1 MDTIDN
7 YFTENPI
14 DITTLNDVGDPTKYN
29 SLLNEMYRGAYRD
42 GGFVSPTIGVTVED
56 TMLDLPHGDYV
67 EMLENEV
74 YSKIGPSAFD
84 TEAGRYNRDRFD
96 FITGHRIFSQN
107 VQKDAIGRNVIG
119 YEFNLDNAEN
129 FALAAGVLG
138 KTPKQ
143 MQALMDG
150 TEGVSSRESR
160 ALYEAQVAQA
170 DKLIS
175 ELTDGAPLRGPQRM
189 TLTSLVMHN
198 PALLGPNLVKHIKNG
213 DVQKAI
219 LEIRDK
225 SNGTKNKSLALRRK
239 QEAMHF
245 GHYSINGLL
254 ETTSPELLAQ
264 AADHFGMPKPRKVT
278 APETSL
284 KPQLRPNQG
293 AKVEGGGVKRS
304 LRPRLRP
311 TVKPDSGLQS
321 SLKPRLR
328 PDDMPVPASAGG
340 VARSLLPQLRPDSV
354 GTEALVS
361 ELEIALGVEKPT
373 PVDTAID
380 NNIVPVVVP
389 DTDGEITVTSLGNT
403 DTMRLSEELGAAI
416 ENAGMSTEMNDAL
429 KQISGSMNDKLAEL
443 DVDMDS
449 AMFFDNTRDYIAARD
464 AGELVEGDEIV
475 IGTDGNLSTFL
486 YTEGRDDPRNAAPT
500 VEPVSQEVF
509 LDDTNMTTVSAFKK
523 AERASR
529 ATATQADTEDRLST
543 VQSVLERNRKVLDKS
558 NYTFGTITDTSEED
572 FEVTI
577 STSGDVY
584 DSEGTLMDA
593 YVEDGTVF
601 NRAGAVIGSFVEQA
615 ADLAVTGAT
624 VAAGGVALATIA
636 AYEGVK
642 GIAEGTINLAKK
654 VNQMGGLA
662 FSTPGRLLIG
672 DIVQPDFF
680 KKNVIKIDES
690 YLTMDEFEV
699 LMDIARRKGAG
710 KVNSKTDYKGAGSID
725 VRGDNSP
732 ELSNLSGMNAASR
745 MQKSFGDAMI
755 KVIDGHYYLVDQ
767 YDFNI
772 FVDYSDT
779 NAQGKGKVYNTEEYE
794 KKFGG
799 LGVAK
804 ALSITMGS
812 DRTLFD
818 KIHNL
823 AFIMGSRD
831 YEGTNKDVGRQV
843 RIKLGP
849 VDKRVAS
856 N

>member
-1 MDTIDN
+1 MDTISN
-7 YFTENPI
+7 YLIENPI
-14 DITTLNDVGDPTKYN
+14 DYSTLNDVGDEAKYN
-29 SLLNEMYRGAYRD
+29 SLLNELHRGAYRD
-42 GGFVSPTIGVTVED
+42 GGFVSPTVGVTVED
-56 TMLDLPHGDYV
+56 TMLDLPHGEYS
-67 EMLENEV
+67 EMLDNEV

-84 TEAGRYNRDRFD
+84 MEAGDYNRDRFD
-96 FITGHRIFSQN
+96 FITGHRVFSQN

-143 MQALMDG
+143 MQALMNG
-150 TEGVSSRESR
+150 TEGISSRESR

-213 DVQKAI
+213 DVKKAI
-219 LEIRDK
+219 TEIRDK

-245 GHYSINGLL
+245 
-254 ETTSPELLAQ
+254 AQ
-264 AADHFGMPKPRKVT
+264 YRSDEIISGESESDYAAMFGMPVPRKVT

-311 TVKPDSGLQS
+311 TAKPDNGLQS
-321 SLKPRLR
+321 SLRPRLR

-340 VARSLLPQLRPDSV
+340 VARSLRPQLRPDSV

-373 PVDTAID
+373 AVDTAID

-389 DTDGEITVTSLGNT
+389 DQDGEITVTSLGNT

-464 AGELVEGDEIV
+464 SGELVEGDEIV
-475 IGTDGNLSTFL
+475 IGTDSNLSTFL
-486 YTEGRDDPRNAAPT
+486 YTEGRDDPKNAVPT
-500 VEPVSQEVF
+500 MEPVSEEAF
-509 LDDTNMTTVSAFKK
+509 LDDTNMTTVSSLEK

-529 ATATQADTEDRLST
+529 AAATQADTEGRLST

-572 FEVTI
+572 FVVTI
-577 STSGDVY
+577 STSGEVY

-593 YVEDGTVF
+593 RIEDGTVL

-624 VAAGGVALATIA
+624 VAAGGVALATIK

-642 GIAEGTINLAKK
+642 GIAEGTIDLAKK
-654 VNQMGGLA
+654 INTMGGLA
-662 FSTPGRLLIG
+662 LSTPGRLLIG

-680 KKNVIKIDES
+680 KKNVITIDES
-690 YLTMDEFEV
+690 YLADDEMAV
-699 LMDIARRKGAG
+699 LQAFVKRHGTG
-710 KVNSKTDYKGAGSID
+710 KIKYSDYKGAGSVD
-725 VRGDNSP
+725 VRGENSP
-732 ELSNLSGMNAASR
+732 TLSDMSGLSAVER
-745 MQKSFGDAMI
+745 LQKSFGESMI
-755 KVIDGHYYLVDQ
+755 KVIDGDYYLVDQ

-779 NAQGKGKVYNTEEYE
+779 NAQGKGKVYNAEAYD

-799 LGVAK
+799 LGVAN
-804 ALSITMGS
+804 ALSVTMGS

-818 KIHNL
+818 KLHNL

-831 YEGTNKDVGRQV
+831 YEGTNRDVGRQV
-843 RIKLGP
+843 RIKIGP

>member
-1 MDTIDN
+1 MDTMLN

-56 TMLDLPHGDYV
+56 TMLDLPHGEYV

-84 TEAGRYNRDRFD
+84 TVASDYNRDRFD
-96 FITGHRIFSQN
+96 FITSHRIFSQN

-143 MQALMDG
+143 MQALMNG
-150 TEGVSSRESR
+150 TEGISSRDSR

-213 DVQKAI
+213 DVKKAI
-219 LEIRDK
+219 TEIRDK

-245 GHYSINGLL
+245 ANYRPDYVIREASESGY
-254 ETTSPELLAQ
+254 
-264 AADHFGMPKPRKVT
+264 AAMFGMPKPRKVT

-293 AKVEGGGVKRS
+293 AKVQGGGVKRS

-311 TVKPDSGLQS
+311 TTKPDNGLQS
-321 SLKPRLR
+321 SLRPRLR

-340 VARSLLPQLRPDSV
+340 VARSLLPRLRPDSV

-361 ELEIALGVEKPT
+361 ELEIALGVEKPA

-389 DTDGEITVTSLGNT
+389 DQDGEITVSRLGPPPVGPEVTSLA
-403 DTMRLSEELGAAI
+403 EELGAAI
-416 ENAGMSTEMNDAL
+416 ENAGMSSEMNDAL

-464 AGELVEGDEIV
+464 SGELVEGDEIV

-486 YTEGRDDPRNAAPT
+486 YTEGRDDPKNAVPT
-500 VEPVSQEVF
+500 MEPVSEEAF

-529 ATATQADTEDRLST
+529 AAATQADTEDRIST
-543 VQSVLERNRKVLDKS
+543 VQSVLERNRQVLDKS
-558 NYTFGTITDTSEED
+558 NYTFGTITDTAEED

-577 STSGDVY
+577 STSGEVY

-593 YVEDGTVF
+593 YIEDGTVF
-601 NRAGAVIGSFVEQA
+601 NRAGAVIGSFVGEALDVA
-615 ADLAVTGAT
+615 ADYALDTVESVTKAVQSFGTSEFVNFLGN
-624 VAAGGVALATIA
+624 AARPGGKLTSADFN
-636 AYEGVK
+636 E
-642 GIAEGTINLAKK
+642 
-654 VNQMGGLA
+654 GGLDA
-662 FSTPGRLLIG
+662 MREAIR
-672 DIVQPDFF
+672 
-680 KKNVIKIDES
+680 
-690 YLTMDEFEV
+690 
-699 LMDIARRKGAG
+699 IARADGRSYIKYEDLGTTNETILKEPLLKGLFDPETRIARGLGVFNFKMNDAG
-710 KVNSKTDYKGAGSID
+710 ETVITDT
-725 VRGDNSP
+725 
-732 ELSNLSGMNAASR
+732 
-745 MQKSFGDAMI
+745 
-755 KVIDGHYYLVDQ
+755 
-767 YDFNI
+767 YDFNEGSKRTT
-772 FVDYSDT
+772 FYEALKSGREVD
-779 NAQGKGKVYNTEEYE
+779 AI
-794 KKFGG
+794 
-799 LGVAK
+799 K
-804 ALSITMGS
+804 ALSSATLTEQASMIGFARQEELKAAGKKWQTDISINLGNMG
-812 DRTLFD
+812 DR
-818 KIHNL
+818 IAANL
-823 AFIMGSRD
+823 GGVS
-831 YEGTNKDVGRQV
+831 KS
-843 RIKLGP
+843 
-849 VDKRVAS
+849 KRPQIRK
-856 N
+856 

>member
-14 DITTLNDVGDPTKYN
+14 DESTLRDVGDPTEHN
-29 SLLNEMYRGAYRD
+29 RLLNELYRGAYRD

-56 TMLDLPHGDYV
+56 TMLDLPNAEYF
-67 EMLENEV
+67 EMLDNEV
-74 YSKIGPSAFD
+74 FSKIGPSAFD
-84 TEAGRYNRDRFD
+84 MEAGDYNRERFD
-96 FITGHRIFSQN
+96 FITGHRVFSQN

-129 FALAAGVLG
+129 FALAAGVLN

-160 ALYEAQVAQA
+160 ALYEAQVSQA

-213 DVQKAI
+213 DVKKAI

-225 SNGTKNKSLALRRK
+225 SNGSKNKALAMRRK

-245 GHYSINGLL
+245 GNYSAGAL
-254 ETTSPELLAQ
+254 ETGNPELSA
-264 AADHFGMPKPRKVT
+264 AMADHMGMPVPRKVT

-284 KPQLRPNQG
+284 RPQLRPNQG

-311 TVKPDSGLQS
+311 TAKPDNGLQS
-321 SLKPRLR
+321 SLRPRMR

-340 VARSLLPQLRPDSV
+340 LTRSLRPQMRPDSV

-361 ELEIALGVEKPT
+361 ELEVALGVEKPT
-373 PVDTAID
+373 PMDTAVD
-380 NNIVPVVVP
+380 NDIVPVVVP
-389 DTDGEITVTSLGNT
+389 DGDDEITVTSLGNT
-403 DTMRLSEELGAAI
+403 DAMRLSA
-416 ENAGMSTEMNDAL
+416 EMNDAL
-429 KQISGSMNDKLAEL
+429 KQISGSMSDKLTEL
-443 DVDMDS
+443 DVDTDS
-449 AMFFDNTRDYIAARD
+449 AMFFDTSREYIAARD

-486 YTEGRDDPRNAAPT
+486 HNDGSPPASVDTSE
-500 VEPVSQEVF
+500 QIEVA
-509 LDDTNMTTVSAFKK
+509 DDTNMSTATSLQN
-523 AERASR
+523 AEDASR
-529 ATATQADTEDRLST
+529 AAATQADTEDRLST
-543 VQSVLERNRKVLDKS
+543 VQSVLQRNRKVLDKS
-558 NYTFGTITDTSEED
+558 QYTFGTITDTAEEE
-572 FEVTI
+572 FEITI
-577 STSGDVY
+577 STSGDIY

-593 YVEDGTVF
+593 YIEDDTVF
-601 NRAGAVIGSFVEQA
+601 NRAGAVIGSFVGEA
-615 ADLAVTGAT
+615 IDVAVTGAT
-624 VAAGGVALATIA
+624 VVAGGVALATIA
-636 AYEGVK
+636 AYKGVK
-642 GIAEGTINLAKK
+642 GIAEGTIDLAKK
-654 VNQMGGLA
+654 INTMGGLA

-680 KKNVIKIDES
+680 KKNVITINES
-690 YLTMDEFEV
+690 YLADDEMSV
-699 LMDIARRKGAG
+699 LQDFVEKHGTG
-710 KVNSKTDYKGAGSID
+710 KINYSDYKGAGSVD
-725 VRGDNSP
+725 VRGKNSP
-732 ELSNLSGMNAASR
+732 TLSDMSGLSAVER
-745 MQKSFGDAMI
+745 LQKSFGESMI
-755 KVIDGHYYLVDQ
+755 KVIDGDYYLIDQ
-767 YDFNI
+767 YDFNV

-779 NAQGKGKVYNTEEYE
+779 NSSGKGKVYNAEAYD

-799 LGVAK
+799 LGVAD
-804 ALSITMGS
+804 ALSSTMGS

-818 KIHNL
+818 KLHNL

-831 YEGTNKDVGRQV
+831 YEGTNRDVGRQV
-843 RIKLGP
+843 RIKIGP
-849 VDKRVAS
+849 VDNRVAS

>member
-14 DITTLNDVGDPTKYN
+14 DPTTLNDVGDPIKYN
-29 SLLNEMYRGAYRD
+29 SLLNEMYRGHYRD

-56 TMLDLPHGDYV
+56 TMLDLPHDEYV
-67 EMLENEV
+67 EMLDNEV

-84 TEAGRYNRDRFD
+84 TEAGDYNRDRFD
-96 FITGHRIFSQN
+96 FITGHRVFSQN

-119 YEFNLDNAEN
+119 FEFNLDNPEN
-129 FALAAGVLG
+129 YALAAGVLG

-150 TEGVSSRESR
+150 TKGISSRESR

-213 DVQKAI
+213 DVKKAI
-219 LEIRDK
+219 TEIRDK

-245 GHYSINGLL
+245 ANYTPDYVIREASESGY
-254 ETTSPELLAQ
+254 
-264 AADHFGMPKPRKVT
+264 AAMFGMPKPRKVT

-311 TVKPDSGLQS
+311 TTLPDSGLQS
-321 SLKPRLR
+321 SLRPRLR

-340 VARSLLPQLRPDSV
+340 LTRSLRPQLRPDSV

-361 ELEIALGVEKPT
+361 ELEIALGVEKPA

-389 DTDGEITVTSLGNT
+389 DQDGEITVSRLGPPPVGPEVTSLA
-403 DTMRLSEELGAAI
+403 EELGAAI
-416 ENAGMSTEMNDAL
+416 DNAGMSTEMNDAL

-486 YTEGRDDPRNAAPT
+486 YTEGRDDPRNAVPT
-500 VEPVSQEVF
+500 MEPVSQEAF
-509 LDDTNMTTVSAFKK
+509 LDDTNMTTVGALEK

-529 ATATQADTEDRLST
+529 AAATQADTEDRLST
-543 VQSVLERNRKVLDKS
+543 VQSVLERNRQVLDKS

-577 STSGDVY
+577 STSGEVY

-593 YVEDGTVF
+593 YIEDGTVF
-601 NRAGAVIGSFVEQA
+601 NRAGAVIGSFVSETVGVVADYALDTVESVTKAVQSFGTSEFVNFLGNA
-615 ADLAVTGAT
+615 ARP
-624 VAAGGVALATIA
+624 GGKLTSADFN
-636 AYEGVK
+636 E
-642 GIAEGTINLAKK
+642 
-654 VNQMGGLA
+654 GGLDA
-662 FSTPGRLLIG
+662 MREAIR
-672 DIVQPDFF
+672 
-680 KKNVIKIDES
+680 
-690 YLTMDEFEV
+690 
-699 LMDIARRKGAG
+699 IARADGRSYIKYEDLGTTNETILKEPLLKGLFDPETRIARGLGVFNFKINDAG
-710 KVNSKTDYKGAGSID
+710 ETVITDT
-725 VRGDNSP
+725 
-732 ELSNLSGMNAASR
+732 
-745 MQKSFGDAMI
+745 
-755 KVIDGHYYLVDQ
+755 
-767 YDFNI
+767 YDFNEGSKRTT
-772 FVDYSDT
+772 FYEALKSGREVD
-779 NAQGKGKVYNTEEYE
+779 AI
-794 KKFGG
+794 
-799 LGVAK
+799 K
-804 ALSITMGS
+804 ALSSATLTEQASMIGFARQEELKAAGQKWQTEISINLGNMG
-812 DRTLFD
+812 DR
-818 KIHNL
+818 IAANL
-823 AFIMGSRD
+823 GGVSKSKRP
-831 YEGTNKDVGRQV
+831 QV
-843 RIKLGP
+843 RK
-849 VDKRVAS
+849 
-856 N
+856 